1 MGRFLGAAAVAV
13 ASLGVAS
20 LADAQDALVQRGVAV
35 YAAQKCSL
43 CHTITGVGK
52 RTTLDGV
59 GTKLSADEIRQWLV
73 DPKAAA
79 VKAKSTAKPLM
90 KDYAK
95 LPPADIDAL
104 VAYMKT
110 LTTK

>member
-1 MGRFLGAAAVAV
+1 MGRIFSAAVIAI
-13 ASLGVAS
+13 G
-20 LADAQDALVQRGVAV
+20 LAATATPARADDAQVKRGIAV

-43 CHTITGVGK
+43 CHTIAGVGK

-59 GTKLSADEIRQWLV
+59 GTKLSTEDIRQWLV

-79 VKAKSTAKPLM
+79 AKHKSTIKPVM
-90 KDYAK
+90 KDYSK
-95 LPPADIDAL
+95 LPPADIEAM

-110 LTTK
+110 LTK

>member
-1 MGRFLGAAAVAV
+1 MGRFLIAAAVAFGFLSV
-13 ASLGVAS
+13 ASP
-20 LADAQDALVQRGVAV
+20 ADAQDPQVERGIAV
-35 YAAQKCSL
+35 YAAQKCNL
-43 CHTITGVGK
+43 CHTIAGVGK

-59 GTKLSADEIRQWLV
+59 GTKLSTEDIRQWLV

-79 VKAKSTAKPLM
+79 AKHKSTIKPVM

-110 LTTK
+110 LTKK